1 MNGIYTRGTHSA
13 AESDNVRGQFK
24 CCTLSK
30 EQIITKIFFF
40 FLRNHML
47 QIVDIGYIDTLFSNT
62 IYVVGF

>member
-1 MNGIYTRGTHSA
+1 MLYSIEGT
-13 AESDNVRGQFK
+13 NNNK
-24 CCTLSK
+24 N
-30 EQIITKIFFF
+30 IFFF